1 MSIPSYAL
9 GPLFPSLDFG
19 ALGVANLKRQE
30 GRVFF
35 FSVLICV
42 GSNPCSGVFFII
54 IILRGARRAK
64 IVVLVSSPN
73 GRFNITDRD

>member
-1 MSIPSYAL
+1 MSFPSYAL
-9 GPLFPSLDFG
+9 GQLFPSLDSG

-30 GRVFF
+30 RGVFF

-42 GSNPCSGVFFII
+42 GSNSCSGVVFII
-54 IILRGARRAK
+54 IILRGPRRAK

-73 GRFNITDRD
+73 GGFNFTDRD